1 MLNVGRRIGLGY
13 LFMAALLVAIG
24 VAGLLAA
31 ERISD
36 ALGRITGPVDSTV
49 GAVDKGIRGVL
60 LQMIGVDAALSGGAE
75 KAGAQIASG
84 GELASNAFESID
96 KAGLVPAEQLD
107 RVRTKMTDFDSVRHS
122 LLELHDSYVRHYQ
135 SFLTTVQQTK
145 DLLLVIEEQASQALV
160 NMEWNAGMAEGES
173 SGARN
178 SEEWAVVSA
187 TSDARLALMTRL
199 FDYRQLLDAPENAE
213 LNQAAEV
220 SLGDLKVYVAQLADS
235 ESLRDKPVGRG
246 PFASQTFDATLNQ
259 LAAANEEQFHTAMQI
274 HVDLRRTRQRYGEV
288 ADALMEDARQI
299 EDETRRIVAEQLAAA
314 AGSRS
319 SAIWLVGSLILIGLL
334 MAFAAYLTSIR
345 TIAAPLRRVAGRMRE
360 IASGDGDLTARL
372 DVNGRDEISDVS
384 QSFNEFADKI
394 HETVRRVSD
403 AIRQLNLSS
412 DQMGAMTH
420 ANLDRS
426 SRQQA
431 ETAQIA
437 TATQE
442 MSHTVSNVADSAQG
456 ALESATRAHTE
467 ANAGQS
473 IIEGTL
479 KAIQTLGQQVES
491 AATTIQSLE
500 RESDA
505 IGSVIDVI
513 EGIAEQTNL
522 LALNAAIEA
531 ARAGDQGRGFSVVAD
546 EVRTLANRTQQST
559 AEILGMVE
567 RLQTQAR
574 EAARVMSE
582 SSKMAQ
588 STVEKGEQTGAS
600 LSSIAVSVASIQGMN
615 QQIANAASEQFTVAE
630 DISRSLVRINSDG
643 EEIVTDNHRLSDA
656 ARSLSQL
663 SAQLDGLI
671 RHFRI

>member
-1 MLNVGRRIGLGY
+1 
-13 LFMAALLVAIG
+13 
-24 VAGLLAA
+24 
-31 ERISD
+31 
-36 ALGRITGPVDSTV
+36 
-49 GAVDKGIRGVL
+49 
-60 LQMIGVDAALSGGAE
+60 
-75 KAGAQIASG
+75 
-84 GELASNAFESID
+84 
-96 KAGLVPAEQLD
+96 
-107 RVRTKMTDFDSVRHS
+107 
-122 LLELHDSYVRHYQ
+122 
-135 SFLTTVQQTK
+135 
-145 DLLLVIEEQASQALV
+145 
-160 NMEWNAGMAEGES
+160 MEWNAGIAEGES

-178 SEEWAVVSA
+178 SEEWAIVSA

-199 FDYRQLLDAPENAE
+199 FDYRQLLDVPEDPELLQTAE
-213 LNQAAEV
+213 I
-220 SLGDLKVYVAQLADS
+220 SLGDLKVYIAQLADS
-235 ESLRDKPVGRG
+235 ESLRGKPVGRG
-246 PFASQTFDATLNQ
+246 PFASQTFDAALNQ
-259 LAAANEEQFHTAMQI
+259 LAAANEAQFQVALQT

-299 EDETRRIVAEQLAAA
+299 EDVTRGIVAEQLSAASD
-314 AGSRS
+314 SRS
-319 SAIWLVGSLILIGLL
+319 SAIWLVSSLILIGLV

-372 DVNGRDEISDVS
+372 DVNGTDEISDVS
-384 QSFNEFADKI
+384 RSFNEFADKI
-394 HETVRRVSD
+394 HETVSRVSD
-403 AIRQLNLSS
+403 AIRQLSLSS
-412 DQMGAMTH
+412 DQMDAMTN

-456 ALESATRAHTE
+456 ALESATRAHSE
-467 ANAGQS
+467 ANSGQS

-479 KAIQTLGQQVES
+479 RAIQTLGQQVES
-491 AATTIQSLE
+491 ASTTIQSLE

-505 IGSVIDVI
+505 IGGVIDVI

-600 LSSIAVSVASIQGMN
+600 LSNIVISVASIQGMN
-615 QQIANAASEQFTVAE
+615 QQIASAAAEQFAVAE

-663 SAQLDGLI
+663 SGQLDGLI

>member
-1 MLNVGRRIGLGY
+1 MLNVGKRIGLGY
-13 LFMAALLVAIG
+13 LFMAALLAAIG
-24 VAGLLAA
+24 TAGLLAS

-60 LQMIGVDAALSGGAE
+60 LQMIGVDAALGGGAE
-75 KAGAQIASG
+75 KADAQIASG
-84 GELASNAFESID
+84 SELAANAFQSIE
-96 KAGLVPAEQLD
+96 KAGLVPVGQLD
-107 RVRTKMTDFDSVRHS
+107 RVRTKMTDFNRVRHA
-122 LLELHDSYVRHYQ
+122 LLELHNSYVAHYQ
-135 SFLTTVQQTK
+135 DFLTTVQQTK

-160 NMEWNAGMAEGES
+160 NMEWNAGIAEGES

-178 SEEWAVVSA
+178 SEEWAIVSA

-199 FDYRQLLDAPENAE
+199 FDYRQLLDVPEDPELLQTAE
-213 LNQAAEV
+213 I
-220 SLGDLKVYVAQLADS
+220 SLGDLKVYIAQLADS
-235 ESLRDKPVGRG
+235 ESLRGKPVGRG
-246 PFASQTFDATLNQ
+246 PFASQTFDAALNQ
-259 LAAANEEQFHTAMQI
+259 LAAANEAQFQVALQT

-299 EDETRRIVAEQLAAA
+299 EDVTRGIVAEQLSAASD
-314 AGSRS
+314 SRS
-319 SAIWLVGSLILIGLL
+319 SAIWLVSSLILIGLV

-372 DVNGRDEISDVS
+372 DVNGTDEISDVS
-384 QSFNEFADKI
+384 RSFNEFADKI
-394 HETVRRVSD
+394 HETVSRVSD
-403 AIRQLNLSS
+403 AIRQLSLSS
-412 DQMGAMTH
+412 DQMDAMTN

-456 ALESATRAHTE
+456 ALESATRAHSE
-467 ANAGQS
+467 ANSGQS

-479 KAIQTLGQQVES
+479 RAIQTLGQQVES
-491 AATTIQSLE
+491 ASTTIQSLE

-505 IGSVIDVI
+505 IGGVIDVI

-582 SSKMAQ
+582 SSRMAQ
-588 STVEKGEQTGAS
+588 STVEKGEQTGES
-600 LSSIAVSVASIQGMN
+600 LSNIVISVASIQGMN
-615 QQIANAASEQFTVAE
+615 QQIASAAAEQFAVAE

-663 SAQLDGLI
+663 SGQLDGLI

>member
-1 MLNVGRRIGLGY
+1 MLNVGKRIGLGY
-13 LFMAALLVAIG
+13 LFMAALLAAIG
-24 VAGLLAA
+24 TAGLLAS

-60 LQMIGVDAALSGGAE
+60 LQMIGVDAALGGGAE
-75 KAGAQIASG
+75 KADAQIASG
-84 GELASNAFESID
+84 SELAANAFQSIE
-96 KAGLVPAEQLD
+96 KAGLVPVGQLD
-107 RVRTKMTDFDSVRHS
+107 RVRTKMTDFNRVRHA
-122 LLELHDSYVRHYQ
+122 LLELHNSYVTHYQ
-135 SFLTTVQQTK
+135 DFLTTFQQTK

-160 NMEWNAGMAEGES
+160 NMEWNAGIAEGES

-178 SEEWAVVSA
+178 SEEWAIVSA

-199 FDYRQLLDAPENAE
+199 FDYRQLLDVPEDPELLQTAE
-213 LNQAAEV
+213 I
-220 SLGDLKVYVAQLADS
+220 SLGDLKVYIAQLADS
-235 ESLRDKPVGRG
+235 ESLRGKPVGRG
-246 PFASQTFDATLNQ
+246 PFASQTFDAALNQ
-259 LAAANEEQFHTAMQI
+259 LAAANEAQFQVALQT

-299 EDETRRIVAEQLAAA
+299 EDVTRGIVAEQLSAASD
-314 AGSRS
+314 SRS
-319 SAIWLVGSLILIGLL
+319 SAIWLVSSLILIGLV

-345 TIAAPLRRVAGRMRE
+345 TIAAPLRSVAGRMRE

-372 DVNGRDEISDVS
+372 DVNGTDEISDVS
-384 QSFNEFADKI
+384 RSFNEFADKI
-394 HETVRRVSD
+394 HETVSRVSD
-403 AIRQLNLSS
+403 AIRQLSLSS
-412 DQMGAMTH
+412 DQMDAMTN

-456 ALESATRAHTE
+456 ALDSATRAHSE
-467 ANAGQS
+467 ANSGQS

-479 KAIQTLGQQVES
+479 RAIQTLGQQVES
-491 AATTIQSLE
+491 ASTTIQSLE

-588 STVEKGEQTGAS
+588 STVEKGEQTGES
-600 LSSIAVSVASIQGMN
+600 LSNIVISVASIQGMN
-615 QQIANAASEQFTVAE
+615 QQIASAAAEQFAVAE

-663 SAQLDGLI
+663 SGQLDGLI

>member
-1 MLNVGRRIGLGY
+1 MLNVGKRIGLGY
-13 LFMAALLVAIG
+13 LFMAALLAAIG
-24 VAGLLAA
+24 TAGLLAS

-60 LQMIGVDAALSGGAE
+60 LQMIGVDAALGGGAE
-75 KAGAQIASG
+75 KADAQIASG
-84 GELASNAFESID
+84 SELAANAFQSIE
-96 KAGLVPAEQLD
+96 KAGLVPVGQLD
-107 RVRTKMTDFDSVRHS
+107 RVRTKMTDFNRVRHA
-122 LLELHDSYVRHYQ
+122 LLELHNSYVAHYQ
-135 SFLTTVQQTK
+135 DFLTTVQQTK

-160 NMEWNAGMAEGES
+160 NMEWNAGIAEGES

-178 SEEWAVVSA
+178 SEEWAIVSA

-199 FDYRQLLDAPENAE
+199 FDYRQLLDVPEDPELLQTAE
-213 LNQAAEV
+213 I
-220 SLGDLKVYVAQLADS
+220 SLGDLKVYIAQLADS
-235 ESLRDKPVGRG
+235 ESLRGKPVGRG
-246 PFASQTFDATLNQ
+246 PFASQTFDAALNQ
-259 LAAANEEQFHTAMQI
+259 LAAANEAQFQVALQT

-299 EDETRRIVAEQLAAA
+299 EDVTRGIVAEQLSAASD
-314 AGSRS
+314 SRS
-319 SAIWLVGSLILIGLL
+319 SAIWLVSSLILIGLV

-372 DVNGRDEISDVS
+372 DVNGTDEISDVS
-384 QSFNEFADKI
+384 RSFNEFADKI
-394 HETVRRVSD
+394 HETVSRVSD
-403 AIRQLNLSS
+403 AIRQLSLSS
-412 DQMGAMTH
+412 DQMDAMTN

-456 ALESATRAHTE
+456 ALDSATRAHSE
-467 ANAGQS
+467 ANSGQS

-479 KAIQTLGQQVES
+479 RAIQTLGQQVES
-491 AATTIQSLE
+491 ASTTIQSLE

-505 IGSVIDVI
+505 IGGVIDVI

-588 STVEKGEQTGAS
+588 STVEQGEQTGAS
-600 LSSIAVSVASIQGMN
+600 LISIATSVASIQGMN
-615 QQIANAASEQFTVAE
+615 QQIANAASEQFAVAE

-643 EEIVTDNHRLSDA
+643 EEIVTDNHRLSEA

>member
-1 MLNVGRRIGLGY
+1 MLNVGKRIGLGY
-13 LFMAALLVAIG
+13 LFMAALLAAIG
-24 VAGLLAA
+24 TAGLLAS

-60 LQMIGVDAALSGGAE
+60 LQMIGVDAALGGGAE
-75 KAGAQIASG
+75 KADAQIASG
-84 GELASNAFESID
+84 SELAANAFQSIE
-96 KAGLVPAEQLD
+96 KAGLVPVGQLD
-107 RVRTKMTDFDSVRHS
+107 RVRTKMTDFNRVRHA
-122 LLELHDSYVRHYQ
+122 LLELHNSYVTHYQ
-135 SFLTTVQQTK
+135 DFLTTVQQTK

-160 NMEWNAGMAEGES
+160 NMEWNAGIAEGES

-178 SEEWAVVSA
+178 SEEWAIVSA

-199 FDYRQLLDAPENAE
+199 FDYRQLLDVPEDPELLQTAE
-213 LNQAAEV
+213 I
-220 SLGDLKVYVAQLADS
+220 SLGDLKVYIAQLADS
-235 ESLRDKPVGRG
+235 ESLRGKPVGRG
-246 PFASQTFDATLNQ
+246 PFASQTFDAALNQ
-259 LAAANEEQFHTAMQI
+259 LAAANEAQFQVALQT

-299 EDETRRIVAEQLAAA
+299 EDVTRGIVAEQLSAASD
-314 AGSRS
+314 SRS
-319 SAIWLVGSLILIGLL
+319 SAIWLVSSLILIGLV

-372 DVNGRDEISDVS
+372 DVNGTDEISDVS
-384 QSFNEFADKI
+384 RSFNEFADKI
-394 HETVRRVSD
+394 HETVSRVSD
-403 AIRQLNLSS
+403 AIRQLSLSS
-412 DQMGAMTH
+412 DQMDAMTN

-456 ALESATRAHTE
+456 ALESATRAHSE
-467 ANAGQS
+467 ANSGQS

-479 KAIQTLGQQVES
+479 RAIQTLGQQVES
-491 AATTIQSLE
+491 ASTTIQSLE

-505 IGSVIDVI
+505 IGGVIDVI

-588 STVEKGEQTGAS
+588 STVEKGEQTGES
-600 LSSIAVSVASIQGMN
+600 LSNIVISVASIQGMN
-615 QQIANAASEQFTVAE
+615 QQIASAAAEQFAVAE

-663 SAQLDGLI
+663 SGQLDGLI

>member
-1 MLNVGRRIGLGY
+1 MLNVGKRIGLGY
-13 LFMAALLVAIG
+13 LFMAALLAAIG
-24 VAGLLAA
+24 TAGLLAS

-60 LQMIGVDAALSGGAE
+60 LQMIGVDAALGGGAE
-75 KAGAQIASG
+75 KADAQIASG
-84 GELASNAFESID
+84 SELAANAFQSIE
-96 KAGLVPAEQLD
+96 KAGLVPVGQLD
-107 RVRTKMTDFDSVRHS
+107 RVRTKMTDFNRVRHA
-122 LLELHDSYVRHYQ
+122 LLELHNSYVTHYQ
-135 SFLTTVQQTK
+135 DFLTTVQQTK

-160 NMEWNAGMAEGES
+160 NMEWNAGIAEGES

-178 SEEWAVVSA
+178 SEEWAIVSA

-199 FDYRQLLDAPENAE
+199 FDYRQLLDVPEDPELLQTAE
-213 LNQAAEV
+213 I
-220 SLGDLKVYVAQLADS
+220 SLGDLKVYIAQLADS
-235 ESLRDKPVGRG
+235 ESLRGKPVGRG
-246 PFASQTFDATLNQ
+246 PFASQTFDAALNQ
-259 LAAANEEQFHTAMQI
+259 LAAANEAQFQVALQT

-299 EDETRRIVAEQLAAA
+299 EDVTRGIVAEQLSAASD
-314 AGSRS
+314 SRS
-319 SAIWLVGSLILIGLL
+319 SAIWLVSSLILIGLV

-372 DVNGRDEISDVS
+372 DVNGTDEISDVS
-384 QSFNEFADKI
+384 RSFNEFADKI
-394 HETVRRVSD
+394 HETVSRVSD
-403 AIRQLNLSS
+403 AIRQLSLSS
-412 DQMGAMTH
+412 DQMDAMTN

-456 ALESATRAHTE
+456 ALDSATRAHSE
-467 ANAGQS
+467 ANSGQS

-479 KAIQTLGQQVES
+479 RAIQTLGQQVES
-491 AATTIQSLE
+491 ASTTIQSLE

-505 IGSVIDVI
+505 IGGVIDVI

-588 STVEKGEQTGAS
+588 STVEKGEQTGES
-600 LSSIAVSVASIQGMN
+600 LSNIVISVASIQGMN
-615 QQIANAASEQFTVAE
+615 QQIASAAAEQFAVAE

-663 SAQLDGLI
+663 SGQLDGLI

>member
-1 MLNVGRRIGLGY
+1 MLNVGKRIGLGY
-13 LFMAALLVAIG
+13 LFMAALLAAIG
-24 VAGLLAA
+24 TAGLLAS

-60 LQMIGVDAALSGGAE
+60 LQMIGVDAALGGGAE
-75 KAGAQIASG
+75 KADAQIASG
-84 GELASNAFESID
+84 SELAANAFQSIE
-96 KAGLVPAEQLD
+96 KAGLVPVGQLD
-107 RVRTKMTDFDSVRHS
+107 RVRTKMTDFNRVRHA
-122 LLELHDSYVRHYQ
+122 LLELHNSYVTHYQ
-135 SFLTTVQQTK
+135 DFLTTVQQTK

-160 NMEWNAGMAEGES
+160 NMEWNAGIAEGES

-178 SEEWAVVSA
+178 SEEWAIVSA

-199 FDYRQLLDAPENAE
+199 FDYRQLLDVPEDPELLQTAE
-213 LNQAAEV
+213 I
-220 SLGDLKVYVAQLADS
+220 SLGDLKVYIAQLADS
-235 ESLRDKPVGRG
+235 ESLRGKPVGRG
-246 PFASQTFDATLNQ
+246 PFASQTFDAALNQ
-259 LAAANEEQFHTAMQI
+259 LAAANEAQFQVALQT

-299 EDETRRIVAEQLAAA
+299 EDVTRGIVAEQLSAASD
-314 AGSRS
+314 SRS
-319 SAIWLVGSLILIGLL
+319 SAIWLVSSLILIGLV

-372 DVNGRDEISDVS
+372 DVNGTDEISDVS
-384 QSFNEFADKI
+384 RSFNEFADKI
-394 HETVRRVSD
+394 HETVSRVSD
-403 AIRQLNLSS
+403 AIRQLSLSS
-412 DQMGAMTH
+412 DQMDAMTN

-456 ALESATRAHTE
+456 ALESATRAHSE
-467 ANAGQS
+467 ANSGQS

-479 KAIQTLGQQVES
+479 RAIQTLGQQVES
-491 AATTIQSLE
+491 ASTTIQSLE

-505 IGSVIDVI
+505 IGGVIDVI

-582 SSKMAQ
+582 SSRMAQ
-588 STVEKGEQTGAS
+588 STVEKGEQTGES
-600 LSSIAVSVASIQGMN
+600 LSNIVISVASIQGMN
-615 QQIANAASEQFTVAE
+615 QQIASAAAEQFAVAE

-663 SAQLDGLI
+663 SGQLDGLI

>member
-1 MLNVGRRIGLGY
+1 MLNVGKRIGLGY
-13 LFMAALLVAIG
+13 LFMAALLAAIG
-24 VAGLLAA
+24 TAGLLAS

-60 LQMIGVDAALSGGAE
+60 LQMIGVDAALGGGAE
-75 KAGAQIASG
+75 KADAQIASG
-84 GELASNAFESID
+84 SELAANAFQSIE
-96 KAGLVPAEQLD
+96 KAGLVPVGQLD
-107 RVRTKMTDFDSVRHS
+107 RVRTKMTDFNRVRHA
-122 LLELHDSYVRHYQ
+122 LLELHNSYVTHYQ
-135 SFLTTVQQTK
+135 DFLTTVQQTK

-160 NMEWNAGMAEGES
+160 NMEWNAGIAEGES

-178 SEEWAVVSA
+178 SEEWAIVSA

-199 FDYRQLLDAPENAE
+199 FDYRQLLDVPEDPELLQTAE
-213 LNQAAEV
+213 I
-220 SLGDLKVYVAQLADS
+220 SLGDLKVYIAQLADS
-235 ESLRDKPVGRG
+235 ESLRGKPVGRG
-246 PFASQTFDATLNQ
+246 PFASQTFDAALNQ
-259 LAAANEEQFHTAMQI
+259 LAAANEAQFQVALQT

-299 EDETRRIVAEQLAAA
+299 EDVTRGIVAEQLSAASD
-314 AGSRS
+314 SRS
-319 SAIWLVGSLILIGLL
+319 SAIWLVSSLILIGLV

-372 DVNGRDEISDVS
+372 DVNGTDEISDVS
-384 QSFNEFADKI
+384 RSFNEFADKI
-394 HETVRRVSD
+394 HETVSRVSD
-403 AIRQLNLSS
+403 AIRQLSLSS
-412 DQMGAMTH
+412 DQMDAMTN

-456 ALESATRAHTE
+456 ALDSATRAHSE
-467 ANAGQS
+467 ANSGQS

-479 KAIQTLGQQVES
+479 RAIQTLGQQVES
-491 AATTIQSLE
+491 ASTTIQSLE

-505 IGSVIDVI
+505 IGGVIDVI

-582 SSKMAQ
+582 SSRMAQ
-588 STVEKGEQTGAS
+588 STVEKGEQTGES
-600 LSSIAVSVASIQGMN
+600 LSNIVISVASIQGMN
-615 QQIANAASEQFTVAE
+615 QQIASAAAEQFAVAE

-663 SAQLDGLI
+663 SGQLDGLI

>member
-1 MLNVGRRIGLGY
+1 MLNVGKRIGLGY
-13 LFMAALLVAIG
+13 LFMAALLAAIG
-24 VAGLLAA
+24 TAGLLAS

-60 LQMIGVDAALSGGAE
+60 LQMIGVDAALGGGAE
-75 KAGAQIASG
+75 KADAQIASG
-84 GELASNAFESID
+84 SELAANAFQSIE
-96 KAGLVPAEQLD
+96 KAGLVPVGQLD
-107 RVRTKMTDFDSVRHS
+107 RVRTKMTDFNRVRHA
-122 LLELHDSYVRHYQ
+122 LLELHNSYVTHYQ
-135 SFLTTVQQTK
+135 DFLTTVQQTK

-178 SEEWAVVSA
+178 SEEWAIVSA

-199 FDYRQLLDAPENAE
+199 FDYRQLLDVPEDPELLQTAE
-213 LNQAAEV
+213 I
-220 SLGDLKVYVAQLADS
+220 SLGDLKVYIAQLADS
-235 ESLRDKPVGRG
+235 ESLRGKPVGRG
-246 PFASQTFDATLNQ
+246 PFASQTFDAALNQ
-259 LAAANEEQFHTAMQI
+259 LAAANEAQFQVALQT

-299 EDETRRIVAEQLAAA
+299 EDVTRSIVAEQLTAAA
-314 AGSRS
+314 DSRS
-319 SAIWLVGSLILIGLL
+319 SAIWLVSSLILIGLV

-372 DVNGRDEISDVS
+372 DVNGTDEISDVS
-384 QSFNEFADKI
+384 RSFNEFADKI
-394 HETVRRVSD
+394 HETVSRVSD
-403 AIRQLNLSS
+403 AIRQLSLSS
-412 DQMGAMTH
+412 DQMDAMTN

-456 ALESATRAHTE
+456 ALESATRAHSE
-467 ANAGQS
+467 ANSGQS

-479 KAIQTLGQQVES
+479 RAIQTLGQQVES
-491 AATTIQSLE
+491 ASTTIQSLE

-505 IGSVIDVI
+505 IGGVIDVI

-588 STVEKGEQTGAS
+588 STVEKGEQTGES
-600 LSSIAVSVASIQGMN
+600 LSNIVISVASIQGMN
-615 QQIANAASEQFTVAE
+615 QQIASAAAEQFAVAE

-663 SAQLDGLI
+663 SGQLDGLI